1 MPVAKSYKDMKI
13 LCEPYK
19 KNGRNYVQVEGKNG
33 PREVRWY
40 TDYEYQK
47 MYPGEVVDHSKD
59 PFYKTQKELFGFTKG
74 YIYIFTGNTYAYK
87 DWFKENGCKYTRWWG
102 WGWGTDQP
110 APEQLPEGIEMKELP
125 WSLIGTDEEKL
136 LPDDQ
141 IAAALETILYDPGTS
156 EYYGEVG
163 DKIELEL
170 TVTKNITLDG
180 YYGTSH
186 MHIMEDEDG
195 NVFVWTTQAKDWED
209 GSVHKVAGTIKDHR
223 TYKNVKQTILT
234 RCREK

>member
-1 MPVAKSYKDMKI
+1 
-13 LCEPYK
+13 
-19 KNGRNYVQVEGKNG
+19 
-33 PREVRWY
+33 
-40 TDYEYQK
+40 
-47 MYPGEVVDHSKD
+47 
-59 PFYKTQKELFGFTKG
+59 
-74 YIYIFTGNTYAYK
+74 
-87 DWFKENGCKYTRWWG
+87 
-102 WGWGTDQP
+102 
-110 APEQLPEGIEMKELP
+110 MKELP
-125 WSLIGTDEEKL
+125 WSLVGTDEEKL

-141 IAAALETILYDPGTS
+141 ITAALETILYDPGTS

-209 GSVHKVAGTIKDHR
+209 GSVHRVTGTIKDHR